1 MLHFLRN
8 VLLRHTKP
16 FLPSGLYFPYKKTPF
31 WSIFSLRK
39 SQDRSTT
46 KSWKSN
52 IAKSL
57 SSCFCFPMLHFFLML
72 VFCFYR
78 ELRVLNSASSLN
90 SSCLMSMK
98 CDRRFWIYYV
108 NEQNHR
114 PWPAIVRDVLKLVA
128 LAASDNICACLQL
141 LLSWVKWVI
150 LKEWF
155 LVVYTSALECNAPKN
170 FRETITPIIYERGSL
185 KPG

>member
-114 PWPAIVRDVLKLVA
+114 PWPAIVRDGWNIHNSRHPLKVSGGVGDLYSRELKLQ
-128 LAASDNICACLQL
+128 ASF
-141 LLSWVKWVI
+141 VK
-150 LKEWF
+150 
-155 LVVYTSALECNAPKN
+155 Y
-170 FRETITPIIYERGSL
+170 FRKSIYFYEAEL
-185 KPG
+185 M